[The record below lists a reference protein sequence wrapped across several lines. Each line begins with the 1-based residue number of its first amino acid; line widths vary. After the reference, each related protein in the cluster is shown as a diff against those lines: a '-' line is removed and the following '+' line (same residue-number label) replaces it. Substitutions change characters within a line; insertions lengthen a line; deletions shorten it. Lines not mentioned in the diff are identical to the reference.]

1 MTMGLNSGKAE
12 LFQEAVVEIVEQLGG
27 VETFA
32 KKAKMSVR
40 ELKRA
45 LASREAFKR
54 WVDIA
59 KVVNVLSNCRIA
71 FYAKRNQISRFSEHN
86 NNVIFNR

>member
-1 MTMGLNSGKAE
+1 MRTKGCRKLGAKLLTVGLNSGKAE

-27 VETFA
+27 VEAFA

-45 LASREAFKR
+45 LASREAFQR

-59 KVVNVLSNCRIA
+59 KVVKALSESRMA
-71 FYAKRNQISRFSEHN
+71 FYAK
-86 NNVIFNR
+86 

>member
-1 MTMGLNSGKAE
+1 MGNKGCRKLGAKLLTVGLNSGKAE

-40 ELKRA
+40 ELKKA
-45 LASREAFKR
+45 LASQEAFQR

-59 KVVNVLSNCRIA
+59 KVVKVLSNSRIA
-71 FYAKRNQISRFSEHN
+71 FYAK
-86 NNVIFNR
+86 